1 MPMKRSLPA
10 VLIAICLPIAT
21 QAQRGGVHP
30 APVSRP
36 APSFH
41 SNPAPATISRPVPQR
56 DAPHSNSFAPAARP
70 QNAYR
75 AYPSPTVSSVRPAFY
90 RPNRNGHPLPAR
102 RSRILYTSYGYPG
115 YFNQNYLDYNGPY
128 LDDTTPADTS
138 APEDP
143 QPAPD
148 QGPYLDQPPP
158 TEPDSEPAPPPPA
171 PEAVTLVFKDGHSQQ
186 IYNFI
191 ATRSSISVIQG
202 QRHYDI
208 AVADLDLPAT
218 QKANRAAGVDFA
230 LPGAA
235 Q

>member
-138 APEDP
+138 AP
-143 QPAPD
+143 PD
-148 QGPYLDQPPP
+148 
-158 TEPDSEPAPPPPA
+158 PPPPPPQRPDA